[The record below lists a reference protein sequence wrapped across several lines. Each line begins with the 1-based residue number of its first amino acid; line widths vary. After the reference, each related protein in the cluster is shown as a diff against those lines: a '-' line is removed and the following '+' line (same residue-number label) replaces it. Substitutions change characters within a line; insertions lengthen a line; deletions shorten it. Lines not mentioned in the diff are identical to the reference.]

1 MVLKQSDDL
10 PNLFMYGSMGTN
22 QLGQIDPYPTFNGV
36 MGNLN
41 SINTTNYISLVD
53 YCSGTPTVFEGSL
66 RECPGVGLGLC
77 IDYFTTTINNPWTN
91 NSGSTGGTL
100 VKISNEDDTGIPFP
114 DPNCAFP
121 GPSYLFGNEPGNW
134 STTYYYNMDDYYLNP

>member
-53 YCSGTPTVFEGSL
+53 YCSGTPTAFEGFL
-66 RECPGVGLGLC
+66 RECTESALGLC
-77 IDYFTTTINNPWTN
+77 INYYTTTIGTN
-91 NSGSTGGTL
+91 SSGATGGL
-100 VKISNEDDTGIPFP
+100 LKKVSDVDDIGIPFP
-114 DPNCAFP
+114 DPNCIYRP
-121 GPSYLFGNEPGNW
+121 L
-134 STTYYYNMDDYYLNP
+134 